1 MLLRAS
7 SLSSSSSMEESFIP
21 GGDGAA
27 CCCAWCV
34 ADEAASVGGEWWR
47 QALSPSPRRAAA
59 RVACRHC
66 GSAHIS
72 WKKRCSELSS
82 LRASSLAVAE
92 RSSMASSSAWLLTTR
107 NVRPRDDEST
117 ASVQVYG

>member
-47 QALSPSPRRAAA
+47 QVLSPSPRRAVA

-66 GSAHIS
+66 
-72 WKKRCSELSS
+72 ELSS

-92 RSSMASSSAWLLTTR
+92 RSSMASSSAWLLTTQ